1 MGGRMVGLIAGTLSG
16 TVLGGLVVAAVCID
30 LEYLAGV
37 RWCKEPLLLIP
48 ALGMPVGGLLGGL
61 VGRRSVHSE
70 AASADTSHALP
81 LAQVA
86 ARVAATEHNG
96 LWCVLAGEL
105 TFILADGSS
114 RATRWDDAREYVQFL
129 QYVQGQ
135 PERVHPSWEG
145 ARAFVRSQL
154 GGCGRA

>member
-1 MGGRMVGLIAGTLSG
+1 MAGLIAGALTG
-16 TVLGGLVVAAVCID
+16 TGLGGLVVAVVCTG
-30 LEYLAGV
+30 LGYLAGA
-37 RWCKEPLLLIP
+37 RWGKEPLLLILE
-48 ALGMPVGGLLGGL
+48 LGGMLVGGLLGGF
-61 VGRRSVHSE
+61 VGHWSVHSE
-70 AASADTSHALP
+70 AASADTSHAPP

-86 ARVAATEHNG
+86 ARVAAAEHNG
-96 LWCVLAGEL
+96 LWCVVAGEL

-135 PERVHPSWEG
+135 PERVHPSWE
-145 ARAFVRSQL
+145 AACAFVRSQL